1 MYGATGYEKKRRH
14 RDVNSDSDGR
24 GHSSRKREQ
33 VSLKDAIGEEIPIIL
48 ANRERILGE
57 TSWWILGLESPT
69 KMLSTFDV
77 MAKLTPYVDHL
88 LVGAQP

>member
-14 RDVNSDSDGR
+14 RDVDSDSDGR

-57 TSWWILGLESPT
+57 TRWILELESPT
-69 KMLSTFDV
+69 KMLFTFDV